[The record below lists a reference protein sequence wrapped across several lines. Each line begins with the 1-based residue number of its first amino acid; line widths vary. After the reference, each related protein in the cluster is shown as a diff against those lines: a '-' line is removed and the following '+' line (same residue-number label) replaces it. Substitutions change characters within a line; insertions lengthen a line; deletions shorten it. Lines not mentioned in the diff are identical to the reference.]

1 MRTMKTVEV
10 PAKPAT
16 TKEVVDKVLCD
27 LCGCD
32 VNRDWNGMSSY
43 EFNEVEVEITVKHK
57 DGANYPEGGS
67 GTETI
72 IDVCPECFRGKLVPW
87 VESYG
92 HAKIETED
100 WDW

>member
-1 MRTMKTVEV
+1 MKYMKTVEV

-27 LCGCD
+27 LCGKD
-32 VNRDWNGMSSY
+32 VNRDLVGASSY
-43 EFNEVEVEITVKHK
+43 EFDEVTVEIEVKRRE
-57 DGANYPEGGS
+57 GENYPEGGS

-87 VESYG
+87 VESHG
-92 HAKIETED
+92 HAKIETKD